1 MQIIKSSN
9 IDFINNSKFTIFL
22 SSALILASIF
32 SLIINDGPELSI
44 DFKGGTLIAVKYTKP
59 VNINDLRSNLKSVN
73 ISGQNFDFS
82 SAEIK
87 HFGNESSVALR
98 IANIENEPENFS
110 SQLIE
115 ILKNSYP
122 DGYPKNKN
130 DFILSIGKVSPKV
143 GSELSGKA
151 IMAIIY
157 AISLILIYISLRFE
171 FVFAI
176 GAIAA
181 IAHDVTITLGIFS
194 ILGYE
199 ISLPVVAAFLT
210 IVGYSLNDTIVIF
223 DRIRENLKTLKKDSI
238 VDTVNKS
245 INESLSRTIVTS
257 LTTFFVVLILYFFG
271 GEVIRYFSFA
281 LIIGVLVGT
290 YSSIFVASLIVVYMQ
305 PKNWFYYNII
315 IIKIKK
321 LEFSIVH
328 SQFGDFGIF
337 IRYNTLTNIVL
348 PNALKF
354 IEAIPS
360 ENKSAFMMKVRSQ
373 LNQYFKGI
381 RQSFDLKVELNM
393 STFFISTLE
402 EVKKIPYGFT
412 RSYKDIA
419 SNIKSHKGYRAVANA
434 NARNPIPIIIPC
446 HRVIKSN
453 GDFGE
458 YGGGS
463 ILKKKLLEFE
473 KDIFFSKPN

>member
-1 MQIIKSSN
+1 MQIIKNSN
-9 IDFINNSKFTIFL
+9 IDFINNSKFTILL

-32 SLIINDGPELSI
+32 SLVINKGPELSI
-44 DFKGGTLIAVKYTKP
+44 DFKGGTLIAVNYTKP
-59 VNINDLRSNLKSVN
+59 VNINDLRSKLKTVN
-73 ISGQNFDFS
+73 MDGKNFDFS

-110 SQLIE
+110 GKLIE
-115 ILKNSYP
+115 VLKNYFP

-157 AISLILIYISLRFE
+157 AITLILIYISLRFE

-223 DRIRENLKTLKKDSI
+223 DRIRENLKTIKKDSI
-238 VDTVNKS
+238 IDTVNKS

-305 PKNWFYYNII
+305 PK
-315 IIKIKK
+315 
-321 LEFSIVH
+321 
-328 SQFGDFGIF
+328 
-337 IRYNTLTNIVL
+337 
-348 PNALKF
+348 A
-354 IEAIPS
+354 
-360 ENKSAFMMKVRSQ
+360 
-373 LNQYFKGI
+373 
-381 RQSFDLKVELNM
+381 
-393 STFFISTLE
+393 
-402 EVKKIPYGFT
+402 
-412 RSYKDIA
+412 
-419 SNIKSHKGYRAVANA
+419 
-434 NARNPIPIIIPC
+434 
-446 HRVIKSN
+446 
-453 GDFGE
+453 
-458 YGGGS
+458 
-463 ILKKKLLEFE
+463 
-473 KDIFFSKPN
+473 

>member
-1 MQIIKSSN
+1 MQIIKNSN
-9 IDFINNSKFTIFL
+9 IDFINNSKFTILL

-32 SLIINDGPELSI
+32 SLIINKGPELSI
-44 DFKGGTLIAVKYTKP
+44 DFKGGTLIAVNYTKP
-59 VNINDLRSNLKSVN
+59 VNINDLRSKLKTVN
-73 ISGQNFDFS
+73 IDGKNFDFS

-110 SQLIE
+110 GKLIE
-115 ILKNSYP
+115 VLKNSFP

-157 AISLILIYISLRFE
+157 AITLILIYISLRFE

-223 DRIRENLKTLKKDSI
+223 DRIRENLKTIKKGSI

-257 LTTFFVVLILYFFG
+257 LTTFFVVLILFFFG

-290 YSSIFVASLIVVYMQ
+290 YSSIFVASLVVVYMQ
-305 PKNWFYYNII
+305 PK
-315 IIKIKK
+315 
-321 LEFSIVH
+321 
-328 SQFGDFGIF
+328 
-337 IRYNTLTNIVL
+337 T
-348 PNALKF
+348 
-354 IEAIPS
+354 
-360 ENKSAFMMKVRSQ
+360 
-373 LNQYFKGI
+373 
-381 RQSFDLKVELNM
+381 
-393 STFFISTLE
+393 
-402 EVKKIPYGFT
+402 
-412 RSYKDIA
+412 
-419 SNIKSHKGYRAVANA
+419 
-434 NARNPIPIIIPC
+434 
-446 HRVIKSN
+446 
-453 GDFGE
+453 
-458 YGGGS
+458 
-463 ILKKKLLEFE
+463 
-473 KDIFFSKPN
+473 

>member
-9 IDFINNSKFTIFL
+9 IDFISKSKLTIFL

-44 DFKGGTLIAVKYTKP
+44 DFKGGTLIAVNFTKP
-59 VNINDLRSNLKSVN
+59 VNINDLRSKLKSVN

-87 HFGNESSVALR
+87 HFGSESSVALR

-115 ILKNSYP
+115 VLKNSFP
-122 DGYPKNKN
+122 AGYPKNKD

-157 AISLILIYISLRFE
+157 AVTLILIYISLRFE

-181 IAHDVTITLGIFS
+181 ITHDVTITLGIFS

-223 DRIRENLKTLKKDSI
+223 DRIRENLKTIKKDSI
-238 VDTVNKS
+238 IDTVNKS

-257 LTTFFVVLILYFFG
+257 LTTFFVVLILYYFG

-281 LIIGVLVGT
+281 LIIGVIVGT

-305 PKNWFYYNII
+305 PK
-315 IIKIKK
+315 
-321 LEFSIVH
+321 
-328 SQFGDFGIF
+328 
-337 IRYNTLTNIVL
+337 T
-348 PNALKF
+348 
-354 IEAIPS
+354 
-360 ENKSAFMMKVRSQ
+360 
-373 LNQYFKGI
+373 
-381 RQSFDLKVELNM
+381 
-393 STFFISTLE
+393 
-402 EVKKIPYGFT
+402 
-412 RSYKDIA
+412 
-419 SNIKSHKGYRAVANA
+419 
-434 NARNPIPIIIPC
+434 
-446 HRVIKSN
+446 
-453 GDFGE
+453 
-458 YGGGS
+458 
-463 ILKKKLLEFE
+463 
-473 KDIFFSKPN
+473 

>member
-1 MQIIKSSN
+1 MQIIKNSN
-9 IDFINNSKFTIFL
+9 IDFINNSKFTILL

-32 SLIINDGPELSI
+32 SLVINKGPELSI
-44 DFKGGTLIAVKYTKP
+44 DFKGGTLIAVNYTRP
-59 VNINDLRSNLKSVN
+59 VNINDLRSKLKTVN
-73 ISGQNFDFS
+73 IDGKNFDFS

-110 SQLIE
+110 GKLIE
-115 ILKNSYP
+115 VLKNSFP

-157 AISLILIYISLRFE
+157 AITLILIYISLRFE

-223 DRIRENLKTLKKDSI
+223 DRIRENLKTIKKGSI

-257 LTTFFVVLILYFFG
+257 LTTFFVVLILFFFG

-290 YSSIFVASLIVVYMQ
+290 YSSIFVASLVVVYMQ
-305 PKNWFYYNII
+305 PK
-315 IIKIKK
+315 
-321 LEFSIVH
+321 
-328 SQFGDFGIF
+328 
-337 IRYNTLTNIVL
+337 T
-348 PNALKF
+348 
-354 IEAIPS
+354 
-360 ENKSAFMMKVRSQ
+360 
-373 LNQYFKGI
+373 
-381 RQSFDLKVELNM
+381 
-393 STFFISTLE
+393 
-402 EVKKIPYGFT
+402 
-412 RSYKDIA
+412 
-419 SNIKSHKGYRAVANA
+419 
-434 NARNPIPIIIPC
+434 
-446 HRVIKSN
+446 
-453 GDFGE
+453 
-458 YGGGS
+458 
-463 ILKKKLLEFE
+463 
-473 KDIFFSKPN
+473 

>member
-1 MQIIKSSN
+1 MQIIKNSN
-9 IDFINNSKFTIFL
+9 IDFINNSKFTILL

-32 SLIINDGPELSI
+32 SLVINKGPELSI
-44 DFKGGTLIAVKYTKP
+44 DFKGGTLIAVNYTKP
-59 VNINDLRSNLKSVN
+59 VNINDLRSKLKTVN
-73 ISGQNFDFS
+73 IDGENFDFS

-110 SQLIE
+110 GKLIE
-115 ILKNSYP
+115 VLKNSFP

-157 AISLILIYISLRFE
+157 AITLILIYISLRFE

-223 DRIRENLKTLKKDSI
+223 DRIRENLKTIKKDSI
-238 VDTVNKS
+238 IDTVNKS

-305 PKNWFYYNII
+305 PK
-315 IIKIKK
+315 
-321 LEFSIVH
+321 
-328 SQFGDFGIF
+328 
-337 IRYNTLTNIVL
+337 T
-348 PNALKF
+348 
-354 IEAIPS
+354 
-360 ENKSAFMMKVRSQ
+360 
-373 LNQYFKGI
+373 
-381 RQSFDLKVELNM
+381 
-393 STFFISTLE
+393 
-402 EVKKIPYGFT
+402 
-412 RSYKDIA
+412 
-419 SNIKSHKGYRAVANA
+419 
-434 NARNPIPIIIPC
+434 
-446 HRVIKSN
+446 
-453 GDFGE
+453 
-458 YGGGS
+458 
-463 ILKKKLLEFE
+463 
-473 KDIFFSKPN
+473 

>member
-1 MQIIKSSN
+1 MQIIKNSN

-32 SLIINDGPELSI
+32 SLIINKGPELSI
-44 DFKGGTLIAVKYTKP
+44 DFKGGTLIAVNYTKP
-59 VNINDLRSNLKSVN
+59 VNINDLRSKLKSVN

-115 ILKNSYP
+115 VLKNSFP

-157 AISLILIYISLRFE
+157 AITLILIYISLRFE

-223 DRIRENLKTLKKDSI
+223 DRIRENLKTIKKDSI
-238 VDTVNKS
+238 IDTVNKS

-305 PKNWFYYNII
+305 PK
-315 IIKIKK
+315 
-321 LEFSIVH
+321 
-328 SQFGDFGIF
+328 
-337 IRYNTLTNIVL
+337 
-348 PNALKF
+348 A
-354 IEAIPS
+354 
-360 ENKSAFMMKVRSQ
+360 
-373 LNQYFKGI
+373 
-381 RQSFDLKVELNM
+381 
-393 STFFISTLE
+393 
-402 EVKKIPYGFT
+402 
-412 RSYKDIA
+412 
-419 SNIKSHKGYRAVANA
+419 
-434 NARNPIPIIIPC
+434 
-446 HRVIKSN
+446 
-453 GDFGE
+453 
-458 YGGGS
+458 
-463 ILKKKLLEFE
+463 
-473 KDIFFSKPN
+473 